1 VTPDGPLPPGSTI
14 GILGGGQL
22 GRMLAMAAAE
32 LGLRVH
38 IFAPPGDNPATDV
51 SHAAT
56 IAEWD
61 DEAALD
67 AFAAASDVV
76 TYEFEN
82 IPEDAVRHLA
92 HMVAVRPGIGA
103 LAVAQ
108 DRLAEK
114 TMAVGIGLS
123 VAPFA
128 AVDSP
133 ADLDEA
139 IAKIGAPAILKT
151 RRLGYD
157 GKGQASIAGRAET
170 GAAWQAIGAE
180 PAILEKLVAFRTEIS
195 VLLGRGLG
203 GDTKAFDVPEN
214 VHRGGI
220 LATSTLPAAIPPE
233 TAEAAIAVAER
244 IAAALDYIGLLA
256 VELFVVDGKDGD
268 RLLVNEIAPRVHN
281 SGHWTTDA
289 CSVSQFEQHIRAVA
303 GWPLAD
309 PVRHS
314 DVVMTNLIGD
324 DVDRWAELAAEPG
337 ARLHLYG
344 KQEART
350 GRKMGHVNR
359 VKARL

>member
-1 VTPDGPLPPGSTI
+1 
-14 GILGGGQL
+14 
-22 GRMLAMAAAE
+22 MLAMAAAE
-32 LGLRVH
+32 LGFRVH
-38 IFAPPGDNPATDV
+38 IFTPPGDVPATDV
-51 SHAAT
+51 AHAAT
-56 IAEWD
+56 LAEWND
-61 DEAALD
+61 KPALD

-82 IPEDAVRHLA
+82 VPEDTVRHLA
-92 HMVAVRPGIGA
+92 HAVAVRPGIGA

-133 ADLDEA
+133 ADIDDA
-139 IAKIGAPAILKT
+139 IAKVGAPAILKT

-157 GKGQASIAGRAET
+157 GKGQASISGPGDAAGAWDAIS
-170 GAAWQAIGAE
+170 AA
-180 PAILEKLVAFRTEIS
+180 PSILEKRVAFRTEIS
-195 VLLGRGLG
+195 VLLACGLG
-203 GDTKAFDVPEN
+203 GETKAFDVPEN
-214 VHRGGI
+214 VHRSGI
-220 LATSTLPAAIPPE
+220 LATSTLPAAIPAE

-244 IAAALDYIGLLA
+244 IAAALDYVGLLA
-256 VELFVVDGKDGD
+256 VELFVIDGEDGD

-324 DVDRWAELAAEPG
+324 DIDRWRELAAEPG
-337 ARLHLYG
+337 TRLHLYG
-344 KQEART
+344 KEEARP

-359 VKARL
+359 VNARP